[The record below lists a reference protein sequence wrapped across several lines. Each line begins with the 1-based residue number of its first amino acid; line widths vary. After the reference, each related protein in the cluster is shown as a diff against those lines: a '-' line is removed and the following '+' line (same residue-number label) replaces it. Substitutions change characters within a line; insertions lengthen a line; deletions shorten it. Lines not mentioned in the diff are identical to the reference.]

1 MLENHKI
8 SSVIIKSLLNNFL
21 SKRSRR
27 FQRISQ
33 HKSICVKCVSLLQNK
48 ATFTTFTTVPS
59 GVKSG
64 NSLLN
69 PNPVSEPLEPRGA
82 KFLEPLLKRKQ
93 FQSFQY
99 HFWSSLM
106 LFITP
111 NVFVCVCV
119 NVYFRESGSTCS
131 TSIIAQVSCPH
142 SSFSSIRT
150 TSFQIVSTWA
160 SQIVRVVAAKFT
172 SVSHTHT
179 WGIQNLMNLFF
190 FFLSK
195 QLSLGVT
202 LVVYLFG
209 VSICKTKIRVNRVS
223 LCSVQ
228 RSFILASGQKP
239 PHKLPRYSSLLRGYR
254 RKHLAPEK
262 PHHNQTLLS

>member
-1 MLENHKI
+1 MSKFAFVSLWSMLENHKI

-27 FQRISQ
+27 FPRISQ
-33 HKSICVKCVSLLQNK
+33 HKGICVKCVSLLQNK
-48 ATFTTFTTVPS
+48 ATFTTFTSVPS
-59 GVKSG
+59 RVKSG

-179 WGIQNLMNLFF
+179 RGVQNLMNLLI
-190 FFLSK
+190 FLSK

-209 VSICKTKIRVNRVS
+209 ILIYKKKSELAGFHCALGKD
-223 LCSVQ
+223 
-228 RSFILASGQKP
+228 RS
-239 PHKLPRYSSLLRGYR
+239 
-254 RKHLAPEK
+254 
-262 PHHNQTLLS
+262 N